1 MHLALVGTPNS
12 GKTALFNALT
22 GSRQKVANYPGVTV
36 ERKEG
41 SFVTPSGR
49 QVSVVDLPGT
59 YSLRGRSPDEE
70 ITRDVVLGRTK
81 GEAMPDL
88 VLCVA
93 DSTNLRLTI
102 RLVLEL
108 KSTGRPLA
116 LVLNMFDIATRR
128 GVTVDV
134 PRLSEALGVPVVT
147 SIAVRKGGTADLL
160 RLTDEIAGASATPHR
175 QNLWEPLTVSQLR
188 ATQREADRI
197 IAATVSL
204 PARPDTWT
212 ARIDAV
218 VLHPV
223 AGLAILMLLLFVMFQ
238 AVFAWAQPLME
249 LLSSAFEALGQ
260 FVHDTLPAGLLQSFL
275 QNGVIS
281 GVGSVIVFLPQIIII
296 FLFILLL
303 EDFGYMA
310 RAAFLMDRI
319 MGGAGLHGRAFIP
332 LLSSFACAIPGIM
345 ATRVIDNR
353 RDRLTTILIA
363 PLMTC
368 SARIP
373 VYTLIIS
380 AFIPAKMIWGWVN
393 LQGLVMFGL
402 YAAGIVSA
410 LGDVVPD
417 QILHVAR
424 LRAGAVHAGTAR
436 LQDAAA
442 EEHRDRH
449 LHAREYVPA
458 ARRHH
463 DLLDDGADLVSG
475 VVPGSR
481 LPAPTEPAI
490 NYSLAAM
497 IGKAIAPLLSPLGF
511 NWQIA
516 VALIPGMAAR
526 EVAVAALGTV
536 YAIEGGKEA
545 ADANRTGAG
554 DQMEPCHRA
563 VAARLVHLRAAMRFH
578 AGGDPPR
585 NRQLE
590 VDGGHLRLH
599 AGARLCREFCHLQHR
614 GGARRR
620 VAKGRH
626 GTVMGIENF
635 RQLAGYNHWANR
647 RLYDAALKMPDEHYR
662 RPTGVFFGSLHGTLN
677 HLLLTD
683 RVWLKRLTGEG
694 EHPARLNAILH
705 EDLKDLVRARMTE
718 DARLIKVI
726 GGYSA
731 ADLGNTVSYQT
742 MSGAPQQQ
750 PLRDILLHLFN
761 HQTHHRG
768 HAHACCSIVT
778 GTEPLSLDLLLF
790 QRGVPAPDL
799 N

>member
-1 MHLALVGTPNS
+1 MEAPLMHLALVGTPNS
-12 GKTALFNALT
+12 GKTSLFNALT

-41 SFVTPSGR
+41 SFVTPLGR
-49 QVSVVDLPGT
+49 QVSLVDLPGT

-70 ITRDVVLGRTK
+70 ITRDVVLGRTP
-81 GEAMPDL
+81 GEAVPDL

-108 KSTGRPLA
+108 KSTGRPLL

-128 GVTVDV
+128 GVSVDV
-134 PRLSEALGVPVVT
+134 VRLSEALGVPVVT

-160 RLTDEIAGASATPHR
+160 RRTDEISAQAPVPLQ
-175 QNLWEPLTVSQLR
+175 QNLWQPLTVAGLR

-204 PARPDTWT
+204 PSRPDTWT
-212 ARIDAV
+212 ARVDAV

-223 AGLAILMLLLFVMFQ
+223 AGLAILAVILFVMFQ
-238 AVFAWAQPLME
+238 AVFAWAQPLMD
-249 LLSSAFEALGQ
+249 LLSSAFIALGQ
-260 FVHDTLPAGLLQSFL
+260 LVHDTLPAGLLQSFL

-380 AFIPAKMIWGWVN
+380 AFIPARQIGGWVN

-402 YAAGIVSA
+402 YAVGIASA
-410 LGDVVPD
+410 LGVSFIIKFFMLRDYAPAPFMLELPD
-417 QILHVAR
+417 YKMP
-424 LRAGAVHAGTAR
+424 RAGSVAIGIYTRAKMFLHRAGTTIFSMMVLIWFLASFP
-436 LQDAAA
+436 LP
-442 EEHRDRH
+442 
-449 LHAREYVPA
+449 PA
-458 ARRHH
+458 
-463 DLLDDGADLVSG
+463 GATD
-475 VVPGSR
+475 
-481 LPAPTEPAI
+481 PAI
-490 NYSLAAM
+490 NYSFAAM
-497 IGKAIAPLLSPLGF
+497 IGRALEPLLMPIGF

-545 ADANRTGAG
+545 VDQIGQVLATKWSLATALSLLAWYIFAPQCASTLAVIRRETGSWKWMAITFGYMLALAYLASLATYNIAYALGAG
-554 DQMEPCHRA
+554 
-563 VAARLVHLRAAMRFH
+563 
-578 AGGDPPR
+578 
-585 NRQLE
+585 
-590 VDGGHLRLH
+590 
-599 AGARLCREFCHLQHR
+599 
-614 GGARRR
+614 
-620 VAKGRH
+620 
-626 GTVMGIENF
+626 
-635 RQLAGYNHWANR
+635 
-647 RLYDAALKMPDEHYR
+647 
-662 RPTGVFFGSLHGTLN
+662 
-677 HLLLTD
+677 
-683 RVWLKRLTGEG
+683 
-694 EHPARLNAILH
+694 
-705 EDLKDLVRARMTE
+705 
-718 DARLIKVI
+718 
-726 GGYSA
+726 
-731 ADLGNTVSYQT
+731 
-742 MSGAPQQQ
+742 
-750 PLRDILLHLFN
+750 
-761 HQTHHRG
+761 
-768 HAHACCSIVT
+768 
-778 GTEPLSLDLLLF
+778 
-790 QRGVPAPDL
+790 
-799 N
+799 

>member
-1 MHLALVGTPNS
+1 MEAPLLHLALVGTPNS

-41 SFVTPSGR
+41 SFVTPLGR
-49 QVSVVDLPGT
+49 QVSLVDLPGT

-70 ITRDVVLGRTK
+70 ITRDMVLGRTP
-81 GEAMPDL
+81 GETVPDL

-102 RLVLEL
+102 RLLLEL
-108 KSTGRPLA
+108 KSTGRPLT

-134 PRLSEALGVPVVT
+134 ARLSAALGVRVVT
-147 SIAVRKGGTADLL
+147 SVAVRKGGTADLL
-160 RLTDEIAGASATPHR
+160 RLTDEIAAQTPAPPG
-175 QNLWEPLTVSQLR
+175 QNLWQPLTVAQLR

-197 IAATVSL
+197 IAEAVSL

-223 AGLAILMLLLFVMFQ
+223 AGLAVLALILFVMFQ

-249 LLSSAFEALGQ
+249 LLSSGFGALGQ
-260 FVHDTLPAGLLQSFL
+260 LVHDTLPAGLVQSFL

-380 AFIPAKMIWGWVN
+380 AFIPDAQVWGWFN
-393 LQGLVMFGL
+393 LRGLVMFGL
-402 YAAGIVSA
+402 YGAGIASA
-410 LGDVVPD
+410 LGVSFMIKFLMWRDYAPAPFMLELPD
-417 QILHVAR
+417 YKMPR
-424 LRAGAVHAGTAR
+424 LKSIAIGVYTRAKMFLQRAGTTIFSMMVLIWFLASFPLPPAGA
-436 LQDAAA
+436 QD
-442 EEHRDRH
+442 
-449 LHAREYVPA
+449 
-458 ARRHH
+458 
-463 DLLDDGADLVSG
+463 
-475 VVPGSR
+475 
-481 LPAPTEPAI
+481 PAI

-497 IGKAIAPLLSPLGF
+497 IGKALAPLFAPLGF
-511 NWQIA
+511 NWQIV

-545 ADANRTGAG
+545 AEQIGQVLATKWSLATALSLLAWYIFAPQCASTLAVIRRETGSWKWMAVTFAYMFALAYVASLATYNIAVALGAG
-554 DQMEPCHRA
+554 
-563 VAARLVHLRAAMRFH
+563 
-578 AGGDPPR
+578 
-585 NRQLE
+585 
-590 VDGGHLRLH
+590 
-599 AGARLCREFCHLQHR
+599 
-614 GGARRR
+614 
-620 VAKGRH
+620 
-626 GTVMGIENF
+626 
-635 RQLAGYNHWANR
+635 
-647 RLYDAALKMPDEHYR
+647 
-662 RPTGVFFGSLHGTLN
+662 
-677 HLLLTD
+677 
-683 RVWLKRLTGEG
+683 
-694 EHPARLNAILH
+694 
-705 EDLKDLVRARMTE
+705 
-718 DARLIKVI
+718 
-726 GGYSA
+726 
-731 ADLGNTVSYQT
+731 
-742 MSGAPQQQ
+742 
-750 PLRDILLHLFN
+750 
-761 HQTHHRG
+761 
-768 HAHACCSIVT
+768 
-778 GTEPLSLDLLLF
+778 
-790 QRGVPAPDL
+790 
-799 N
+799 

>member
-1 MHLALVGTPNS
+1 MEAPLLHLALVGTPNS

-41 SFVTPSGR
+41 SFVTPLGR

-70 ITRDVVLGRTK
+70 ITRDMVLGRTP
-81 GEAMPDL
+81 GEAVPDL

-93 DSTNLRLTI
+93 DATNLRLTI

-108 KSTGRPLA
+108 KSTGRPLM

-128 GVTVDV
+128 GVTVDIAG
-134 PRLSEALGVPVVT
+134 LSEALGVPIVT

-160 RLTDEIAGASATPHR
+160 RRTDEIAAQAQAPRR
-175 QNLWEPLTVSQLR
+175 QNLWQPLTVAQLR

-204 PARPDTWT
+204 PARPDSWT

-223 AGLAILMLLLFVMFQ
+223 AGLAILALILFVMFQ

-249 LLSSAFEALGQ
+249 LLSSGFGALGQ
-260 FVHDTLPAGLLQSFL
+260 LVHDTLPAALLQSFL

-345 ATRVIDNR
+345 ATRVIGNR

-380 AFIPAKMIWGWVN
+380 AFIPDKQVWGWVG

-402 YAAGIVSA
+402 YATGIVSA
-410 LGDVVPD
+410 LGVSFIANHFFWRDNATPPFMLEMPAYKVP
-417 QILHVAR
+417 R
-424 LRAGAVHAGTAR
+424 LRSVAIGLYTRTMMFLKRAGTTIFSMMVLIWFLASFPRPPAGA
-436 LQDAAA
+436 
-442 EEHRDRH
+442 
-449 LHAREYVPA
+449 
-458 ARRHH
+458 
-463 DLLDDGADLVSG
+463 
-475 VVPGSR
+475 
-481 LPAPTEPAI
+481 TEPAI
-490 NYSLAAM
+490 NFS
-497 IGKAIAPLLSPLGF
+497 
-511 NWQIA
+511 
-516 VALIPGMAAR
+516 
-526 EVAVAALGTV
+526 
-536 YAIEGGKEA
+536 
-545 ADANRTGAG
+545 
-554 DQMEPCHRA
+554 
-563 VAARLVHLRAAMRFH
+563 
-578 AGGDPPR
+578 
-585 NRQLE
+585 
-590 VDGGHLRLH
+590 
-599 AGARLCREFCHLQHR
+599 
-614 GGARRR
+614 
-620 VAKGRH
+620 
-626 GTVMGIENF
+626 
-635 RQLAGYNHWANR
+635 
-647 RLYDAALKMPDEHYR
+647 
-662 RPTGVFFGSLHGTLN
+662 
-677 HLLLTD
+677 
-683 RVWLKRLTGEG
+683 
-694 EHPARLNAILH
+694 
-705 EDLKDLVRARMTE
+705 
-718 DARLIKVI
+718 
-726 GGYSA
+726 
-731 ADLGNTVSYQT
+731 
-742 MSGAPQQQ
+742 
-750 PLRDILLHLFN
+750 
-761 HQTHHRG
+761 
-768 HAHACCSIVT
+768 
-778 GTEPLSLDLLLF
+778 
-790 QRGVPAPDL
+790 
-799 N
+799 

>member
-1 MHLALVGTPNS
+1 MEAPLLHLALVGTPNS
-12 GKTALFNALT
+12 GKTSLFNALT

-41 SFVTPSGR
+41 GFVTPSGR
-49 QVSVVDLPGT
+49 QVSLVDLPGT

-70 ITRDVVLGRTK
+70 ITRDMVLGRTP
-81 GEAMPDL
+81 GEAVPDL

-102 RLVLEL
+102 RLLLEL
-108 KSTGRPLA
+108 KNTGRPLL

-147 SIAVRKGGTADLL
+147 SIAVRKGGTAELL
-160 RLTDEIAGASATPHR
+160 RRTDEIAAQAQPQVTE
-175 QNLWEPLTVSQLR
+175 NLWEPLTVAQLR

-197 IAATVSL
+197 IASTVSL
-204 PARPDTWT
+204 PSRPDSWT

-223 AGLAILMLLLFVMFQ
+223 AGLAILALILFVMFQ

-249 LLSSAFEALGQ
+249 LLSAAFGALGQ

-275 QNGVIS
+275 ENGVIS

-380 AFIPAKMIWGWVN
+380 AFIPDTQVWGWAN
-393 LQGLVMFGL
+393 LRGLVMFGL
-402 YAAGIVSA
+402 YAAGILSA
-410 LGDVVPD
+410 LGVSFLIKFFMLRDYAPAPFMLELPD
-417 QILHVAR
+417 YKMPRPKSIAIGIYTRAKMFLQ
-424 LRAGAVHAGTAR
+424 RAGTTIFSMMVLIWFLASFPTPPAG
-436 LQDAAA
+436 AA
-442 EEHRDRH
+442 
-449 LHAREYVPA
+449 
-458 ARRHH
+458 
-463 DLLDDGADLVSG
+463 G
-475 VVPGSR
+475 
-481 LPAPTEPAI
+481 PAI

-497 IGKAIAPLLSPLGF
+497 IGKALEPLLAPLGF

-545 ADANRTGAG
+545 AEQIGQVLATKWSLATALSLLAWYIFAPQCASTLAVIRRETGSWKWMAVTFGYMFALAYAASFATYNIARAFGAG
-554 DQMEPCHRA
+554 
-563 VAARLVHLRAAMRFH
+563 
-578 AGGDPPR
+578 
-585 NRQLE
+585 
-590 VDGGHLRLH
+590 
-599 AGARLCREFCHLQHR
+599 
-614 GGARRR
+614 
-620 VAKGRH
+620 
-626 GTVMGIENF
+626 
-635 RQLAGYNHWANR
+635 
-647 RLYDAALKMPDEHYR
+647 
-662 RPTGVFFGSLHGTLN
+662 
-677 HLLLTD
+677 
-683 RVWLKRLTGEG
+683 
-694 EHPARLNAILH
+694 
-705 EDLKDLVRARMTE
+705 
-718 DARLIKVI
+718 
-726 GGYSA
+726 
-731 ADLGNTVSYQT
+731 
-742 MSGAPQQQ
+742 
-750 PLRDILLHLFN
+750 
-761 HQTHHRG
+761 
-768 HAHACCSIVT
+768 
-778 GTEPLSLDLLLF
+778 
-790 QRGVPAPDL
+790 
-799 N
+799 

>member
-1 MHLALVGTPNS
+1 MEAPLMHLALVGTPNS
-12 GKTALFNALT
+12 GKTSLFNALT

-49 QVSVVDLPGT
+49 QVSIVDLPGT

-70 ITRDVVLGRTK
+70 ITRDMVLGRSP
-81 GEAMPDL
+81 GEAAPDL

-102 RLVLEL
+102 RLLLEL
-108 KSTGRPLA
+108 KSTGRPLM

-128 GVTVDV
+128 GVSVDM

-147 SIAVRKGGTADLL
+147 SIAVRKGGTAELL
-160 RLTDEIAGASATPHR
+160 RRTDEIMAKAQTPPAR
-175 QNLWEPLTVSQLR
+175 NLWQPLSVAQLR

-204 PARPDTWT
+204 PARPDSWT

-218 VLHPV
+218 VLHPI
-223 AGLAILMLLLFVMFQ
+223 AGLAILALILFVMFQ
-238 AVFAWAQPLME
+238 AVFAWAQPAME
-249 LLSSAFEALGQ
+249 LLSSAFAALGQ
-260 FVHDTLPAGLLQSFL
+260 LVHETLPAGLLQSFL

-380 AFIPAKMIWGWVN
+380 AFIPDAQVWGWIN
-393 LQGLVMFGL
+393 LRGLVMFGL
-402 YAAGIVSA
+402 YAAGITSA
-410 LGDVVPD
+410 LGMSFLIKFLMLRDYAPAPFMLELPD
-417 QILHVAR
+417 YKMPR
-424 LRAGAVHAGTAR
+424 LRSIAIGVYTRAKMFLQRAGTTIFSMMVLIWFLASFPAPPAGAG
-436 LQDAAA
+436 
-442 EEHRDRH
+442 
-449 LHAREYVPA
+449 
-458 ARRHH
+458 
-463 DLLDDGADLVSG
+463 G
-475 VVPGSR
+475 
-481 LPAPTEPAI
+481 PAI
-490 NYSLAAM
+490 DYSLAAI
-497 IGKAIAPLLSPLGF
+497 IGKALEWLLAPLGF

-536 YAIEGGKEA
+536 YSIEGGKEA
-545 ADANRTGAG
+545 ADQIGQVLATKWSLATALSLLAWYIFAPQCASTLAVIRRETGSWKWMAITFGYMLALAYAASFATYSIAVALGAG
-554 DQMEPCHRA
+554 
-563 VAARLVHLRAAMRFH
+563 
-578 AGGDPPR
+578 
-585 NRQLE
+585 
-590 VDGGHLRLH
+590 
-599 AGARLCREFCHLQHR
+599 
-614 GGARRR
+614 
-620 VAKGRH
+620 
-626 GTVMGIENF
+626 
-635 RQLAGYNHWANR
+635 
-647 RLYDAALKMPDEHYR
+647 
-662 RPTGVFFGSLHGTLN
+662 
-677 HLLLTD
+677 
-683 RVWLKRLTGEG
+683 
-694 EHPARLNAILH
+694 
-705 EDLKDLVRARMTE
+705 
-718 DARLIKVI
+718 
-726 GGYSA
+726 
-731 ADLGNTVSYQT
+731 
-742 MSGAPQQQ
+742 
-750 PLRDILLHLFN
+750 
-761 HQTHHRG
+761 
-768 HAHACCSIVT
+768 
-778 GTEPLSLDLLLF
+778 
-790 QRGVPAPDL
+790 
-799 N
+799 

>member
-36 ERKEG
+36 ERKQG
-41 SFVTPSGR
+41 VFVTPLGR
-49 QVSVVDLPGT
+49 QVSLVDLPGT

-70 ITRDVVLGRTK
+70 ITRDMVLGRTP
-81 GEAMPDL
+81 GEALPDL

-93 DSTNLRLTI
+93 DATNLRLTI
-102 RLVLEL
+102 RLMLEL
-108 KSTGRPLA
+108 KNTGRPLA

-128 GVTVDV
+128 GVSVDV
-134 PRLSEALGVPVVT
+134 PKLSEALGVPVVT

-160 RLTDEIAGASATPHR
+160 RLTDQIAAREPASSP
-175 QNLWEPLTVSQLR
+175 QNLWQPLTVAQLR

-223 AGLAILMLLLFVMFQ
+223 AGLAILALILFVMFQ

-249 LLSSAFEALGQ
+249 LLSHAFGALGQ

-281 GVGSVIVFLPQIIII
+281 GVGSVVVFLPQIIII

-380 AFIPAKMIWGWVN
+380 AFIPGKQIWGFVN

-402 YAAGIVSA
+402 YAAGIASA
-410 LGDVVPD
+410 LGMSFLIKHFMLRDYAPAPFMLELPD
-417 QILHVAR
+417 YKMPR
-424 LRAGAVHAGTAR
+424 LRSIVIGIYTRATMFLQRAGTTIFSMMVLIWFLASFPSAPAGA
-436 LQDAAA
+436 
-442 EEHRDRH
+442 
-449 LHAREYVPA
+449 
-458 ARRHH
+458 
-463 DLLDDGADLVSG
+463 
-475 VVPGSR
+475 
-481 LPAPTEPAI
+481 TEPAI

-497 IGKAIAPLLSPLGF
+497 IGSAVAPLLAPLGF

-545 ADANRTGAG
+545 ADQIGQLLATKWSLATALSLLAWYVFAPQCASTLAVIRRETGSWKWMAVTFFYMLVLAYAASFATYQVAVALGAG
-554 DQMEPCHRA
+554 
-563 VAARLVHLRAAMRFH
+563 
-578 AGGDPPR
+578 
-585 NRQLE
+585 
-590 VDGGHLRLH
+590 
-599 AGARLCREFCHLQHR
+599 
-614 GGARRR
+614 
-620 VAKGRH
+620 
-626 GTVMGIENF
+626 
-635 RQLAGYNHWANR
+635 
-647 RLYDAALKMPDEHYR
+647 
-662 RPTGVFFGSLHGTLN
+662 
-677 HLLLTD
+677 
-683 RVWLKRLTGEG
+683 
-694 EHPARLNAILH
+694 
-705 EDLKDLVRARMTE
+705 
-718 DARLIKVI
+718 
-726 GGYSA
+726 
-731 ADLGNTVSYQT
+731 
-742 MSGAPQQQ
+742 
-750 PLRDILLHLFN
+750 
-761 HQTHHRG
+761 
-768 HAHACCSIVT
+768 
-778 GTEPLSLDLLLF
+778 
-790 QRGVPAPDL
+790 
-799 N
+799 

>member
-12 GKTALFNALT
+12 GKTSLFNALT

-49 QVSVVDLPGT
+49 QASVVDLPGT

-70 ITRDVVLGRTK
+70 ITRDIVLGRAL
-81 GEAMPDL
+81 GEVLPDL

-102 RLVLEL
+102 RLLLEL

-128 GVTVDV
+128 GVNVDV

-147 SIAVRKGGTADLL
+147 SVAVRKGGTADLL
-160 RLTDEIAGASATPHR
+160 RLTDQILSQAPSAPGE
-175 QNLWEPLTVSQLR
+175 NLWQPLTVSQLR
-188 ATQREADRI
+188 SSQREADRI

-204 PARPDTWT
+204 PERPDTWT
-212 ARIDAV
+212 ARIDAI
-218 VLHPV
+218 VLHPLG
-223 AGLAILMLLLFVMFQ
+223 GLAILLLILFVMFQ
-238 AVFAWAQPLME
+238 AVFAWAQPLMQ
-249 LLSSAFEALGQ
+249 LLSSAFDAAGQ

-281 GVGSVIVFLPQIIII
+281 GVGSVVVFLPQIVII

-380 AFIPAKMIWGWVN
+380 AFIPASRLWGTVN

-410 LGDVVPD
+410 LGMSFLFKFFMWRDYQPAPFMLELPD
-417 QILHVAR
+417 YKMPRVRSVAIGVYNR
-424 LRAGAVHAGTAR
+424 ARMFLQRAGTTIFAMMVLIWFLASFPQPPVG
-436 LQDAAA
+436 A
-442 EEHRDRH
+442 E
-449 LHAREYVPA
+449 
-458 ARRHH
+458 
-463 DLLDDGADLVSG
+463 G
-475 VVPGSR
+475 
-481 LPAPTEPAI
+481 PAI
-490 NYSLAAM
+490 NYSLAAT
-497 IGKAIAPLLSPLGF
+497 IGKTVAPLLAPVGF

-545 ADANRTGAG
+545 AAQIGQVLATKWSLATALSLLAWYIFAPQCASTLAVIRRETGSWKWMALTFAYMLALAYVASLATYNVALALGAG
-554 DQMEPCHRA
+554 
-563 VAARLVHLRAAMRFH
+563 
-578 AGGDPPR
+578 
-585 NRQLE
+585 
-590 VDGGHLRLH
+590 
-599 AGARLCREFCHLQHR
+599 
-614 GGARRR
+614 
-620 VAKGRH
+620 
-626 GTVMGIENF
+626 
-635 RQLAGYNHWANR
+635 
-647 RLYDAALKMPDEHYR
+647 
-662 RPTGVFFGSLHGTLN
+662 
-677 HLLLTD
+677 
-683 RVWLKRLTGEG
+683 
-694 EHPARLNAILH
+694 
-705 EDLKDLVRARMTE
+705 
-718 DARLIKVI
+718 
-726 GGYSA
+726 
-731 ADLGNTVSYQT
+731 
-742 MSGAPQQQ
+742 
-750 PLRDILLHLFN
+750 
-761 HQTHHRG
+761 
-768 HAHACCSIVT
+768 
-778 GTEPLSLDLLLF
+778 
-790 QRGVPAPDL
+790 
-799 N
+799 

>member
-1 MHLALVGTPNS
+1 MESPLMHLALVGTPNS
-12 GKTALFNALT
+12 GKTSLFNALT

-41 SFVTPSGR
+41 SFVTPHGR

-70 ITRDVVLGRTK
+70 ITRDFVLGRAK
-81 GEAMPDL
+81 GEMPPDL
-88 VLCVA
+88 ILCVA

-102 RLVLEL
+102 RLLLEL
-108 KSTGRPLA
+108 KNTGRPLA

-160 RLTDEIAGASATPHR
+160 RLTDELLSAVPAVDR
-175 QNLWEPLTVSQLR
+175 QSNWHPLTVPELR

-197 IAATVSL
+197 IADTVSL

-223 AGLAILMLLLFVMFQ
+223 GGLVVLLLILFVMFQ

-249 LLSSAFEALGQ
+249 LLSSGFDALGQ
-260 FVHDTLPAGLLQSFL
+260 LVHDGLPAGLLQSFL

-380 AFIPAKMIWGWVN
+380 AFIPAKEVWGVVN

-402 YAAGIVSA
+402 YAAGIASA
-410 LGDVVPD
+410 LGVSFVIKFLMWRDYQPAPFMLELPD
-417 QILHVAR
+417 YKMPRAR
-424 LRAGAVHAGTAR
+424 SIAIGIYTRAKMFLQRAGTTIFAMMVLIWFLASFP
-436 LQDAAA
+436 QPP
-442 EEHRDRH
+442 
-449 LHAREYVPA
+449 V
-458 ARRHH
+458 
-463 DLLDDGADLVSG
+463 GA
-475 VVPGSR
+475 
-481 LPAPTEPAI
+481 TEPAI

-497 IGKAIAPLLSPLGF
+497 VGKVIAPLLSPIGF

-545 ADANRTGAG
+545 AEQIGQVLATKWSLATALSLLAWYIFAPQCASTLAVIRRETGSWVWMGVTFAYMLALAYAASLLTYNIAVAMGAG
-554 DQMEPCHRA
+554 
-563 VAARLVHLRAAMRFH
+563 
-578 AGGDPPR
+578 
-585 NRQLE
+585 
-590 VDGGHLRLH
+590 
-599 AGARLCREFCHLQHR
+599 
-614 GGARRR
+614 
-620 VAKGRH
+620 
-626 GTVMGIENF
+626 
-635 RQLAGYNHWANR
+635 
-647 RLYDAALKMPDEHYR
+647 
-662 RPTGVFFGSLHGTLN
+662 
-677 HLLLTD
+677 
-683 RVWLKRLTGEG
+683 
-694 EHPARLNAILH
+694 
-705 EDLKDLVRARMTE
+705 
-718 DARLIKVI
+718 
-726 GGYSA
+726 
-731 ADLGNTVSYQT
+731 
-742 MSGAPQQQ
+742 
-750 PLRDILLHLFN
+750 
-761 HQTHHRG
+761 
-768 HAHACCSIVT
+768 
-778 GTEPLSLDLLLF
+778 
-790 QRGVPAPDL
+790 
-799 N
+799 

>member
-1 MHLALVGTPNS
+1 MDHPLVHLALVGTPNS
-12 GKTALFNALT
+12 GKTSLFNALT

-41 SFVTPSGR
+41 GFVTPQGR

-70 ITRDVVLGRTK
+70 ITRDFVLGRAK
-81 GEAMPDL
+81 GEVPPDL

-102 RLVLEL
+102 RLLLEL
-108 KSTGRPLA
+108 KNTGRPLA
-116 LVLNMFDIATRR
+116 LVLNMFDIAIRR

-134 PRLSEALGVPVVT
+134 PKLSEALGVPVVT
-147 SIAVRKGGTADLL
+147 SIAVRKGGTADLM
-160 RLTDEIAGASATPHR
+160 RLTDDLLSQAPAPNVPNTWR
-175 QNLWEPLTVSQLR
+175 PLTVPELR

-197 IAATVSL
+197 IATAVSL
-204 PARPDTWT
+204 PSRPDTWT
-212 ARIDAV
+212 GRIDKV

-223 AGLAILMLLLFVMFQ
+223 GGLLVLLLILFVMFQ
-238 AVFAWAQPLME
+238 AVFAWAQPLMD
-249 LLSSAFEALGQ
+249 LLSAAFDALGQ
-260 FVHDTLPAGLLQSFL
+260 FVHDELPGGLLQSFL

-380 AFIPAKMIWGWVN
+380 AFIPAKEIWGVVN

-402 YAAGIVSA
+402 YSAGIISA
-410 LGDVVPD
+410 LSVSFVIKFFMWRDYQPAPFMLELPD
-417 QILHVAR
+417 YKMPR
-424 LRAGAVHAGTAR
+424 LRSIAIGVYTRAKMFLQRAGTTIFAMMVLIWFLASFPQPPAGA
-436 LQDAAA
+436 
-442 EEHRDRH
+442 
-449 LHAREYVPA
+449 
-458 ARRHH
+458 
-463 DLLDDGADLVSG
+463 
-475 VVPGSR
+475 
-481 LPAPTEPAI
+481 TEPAI
-490 NYSLAAM
+490 DYSLAA
-497 IGKAIAPLLSPLGF
+497 IVGKLIEPLLAPIGF

-545 ADANRTGAG
+545 AEQIGQVLSTKWSLATALSLLAWYIFAPQCASTLAVIRRETGSWTWMGVTFAYMLALAYVASLVTYNIAVAMGAG
-554 DQMEPCHRA
+554 
-563 VAARLVHLRAAMRFH
+563 
-578 AGGDPPR
+578 
-585 NRQLE
+585 
-590 VDGGHLRLH
+590 
-599 AGARLCREFCHLQHR
+599 
-614 GGARRR
+614 
-620 VAKGRH
+620 
-626 GTVMGIENF
+626 
-635 RQLAGYNHWANR
+635 
-647 RLYDAALKMPDEHYR
+647 
-662 RPTGVFFGSLHGTLN
+662 
-677 HLLLTD
+677 
-683 RVWLKRLTGEG
+683 
-694 EHPARLNAILH
+694 
-705 EDLKDLVRARMTE
+705 
-718 DARLIKVI
+718 
-726 GGYSA
+726 
-731 ADLGNTVSYQT
+731 
-742 MSGAPQQQ
+742 
-750 PLRDILLHLFN
+750 
-761 HQTHHRG
+761 
-768 HAHACCSIVT
+768 
-778 GTEPLSLDLLLF
+778 
-790 QRGVPAPDL
+790 
-799 N
+799 

>member
-1 MHLALVGTPNS
+1 MESPLMHLALVGTPNS
-12 GKTALFNALT
+12 GKTSLFNALT

-41 SFVTPSGR
+41 SFVTPQGR

-70 ITRDVVLGRTK
+70 ITRDFVLGRAK
-81 GEAMPDL
+81 GEIPPDL

-102 RLVLEL
+102 RLLLEL
-108 KSTGRPLA
+108 KNTGRPLA

-134 PRLSEALGVPVVT
+134 PELSEMLGVPVVT

-160 RLTDEIAGASATPHR
+160 RLTDELLSAAPSPLH
-175 QNLWEPLTVSQLR
+175 QNTWRPLTVPELR

-212 ARIDAV
+212 GRIDAV

-223 AGLAILMLLLFVMFQ
+223 GGLVVLLLILFVMFQ

-249 LLSSAFEALGQ
+249 LLSSGFDALGQ
-260 FVHDTLPAGLLQSFL
+260 FVHDQLPQGLLQSFL

-380 AFIPAKMIWGWVN
+380 AFIPAKDVWGVVN

-410 LGDVVPD
+410 LGVSFVIKFFMWRDYQPAPFMLELPD
-417 QILHVAR
+417 YKMPRPRSIAIGIYTRAKMFLQ
-424 LRAGAVHAGTAR
+424 RAGTTIFAMMVLIWFLASFPQPPAGA
-436 LQDAAA
+436 
-442 EEHRDRH
+442 
-449 LHAREYVPA
+449 
-458 ARRHH
+458 
-463 DLLDDGADLVSG
+463 
-475 VVPGSR
+475 
-481 LPAPTEPAI
+481 TEPAI
-490 NYSLAAM
+490 DYSLAAM
-497 IGKAIAPLLSPLGF
+497 VGKAIAPLLSPIGF

-545 ADANRTGAG
+545 AEQIGQVLATKWSLATALSLLAWYIFAPQCASTLAVIRRETGSWAWMG
-554 DQMEPCHRA
+554 VTFAYMLTLAYAASLLTYNIA
-563 VAARLVHLRAAMRFH
+563 VAMS
-578 AGGDPPR
+578 AG
-585 NRQLE
+585 
-590 VDGGHLRLH
+590 
-599 AGARLCREFCHLQHR
+599 
-614 GGARRR
+614 
-620 VAKGRH
+620 
-626 GTVMGIENF
+626 
-635 RQLAGYNHWANR
+635 
-647 RLYDAALKMPDEHYR
+647 
-662 RPTGVFFGSLHGTLN
+662 
-677 HLLLTD
+677 
-683 RVWLKRLTGEG
+683 
-694 EHPARLNAILH
+694 
-705 EDLKDLVRARMTE
+705 
-718 DARLIKVI
+718 
-726 GGYSA
+726 
-731 ADLGNTVSYQT
+731 
-742 MSGAPQQQ
+742 
-750 PLRDILLHLFN
+750 
-761 HQTHHRG
+761 
-768 HAHACCSIVT
+768 
-778 GTEPLSLDLLLF
+778 
-790 QRGVPAPDL
+790 
-799 N
+799 